1 MDDTAP
7 APEDQPTLRIRILF
21 GEAAMLGPGKAE
33 LLEGIRETGSIAA
46 AGRAMAMSY
55 RRAWSLVEEMND
67 AFREPLVESQ
77 RGGPGGGGA
86 RLTDAG
92 ETVLAHYRKLEEI
105 MAEAG
110 AARLAV
116 LRGMLRDPSRK
127 DNA

>member
-55 RRAWSLVEEMND
+55 KRAWSLVEEMND

-86 RLTDAG
+86 RLTEAG
-92 ETVLAHYRKLEEI
+92 QTVLAHYRKLEEI